1 MRFELLMPIAIAVC
15 IVVALKIIESSRIRR
30 RMIDSQPMPE
40 TVNAL
45 LEDERLDRKHSALK
59 WSFVLASLGVAFW
72 LIGWLDLEASD
83 PETFGLLSGSAGVAL
98 FAYHLV
104 ISRRQG
110 K

>member
-1 MRFELLMPIAIAVC
+1 MRIELLVPVAIAIC

-30 RMIDSQPMPE
+30 RMIDSQPLPE

-45 LEDERLDRKHSALK
+45 LEDDRLDRRLSALK
-59 WSFVLASLGVAFW
+59 WSFVLTSVGVAFG

-83 PETFGLLSGSAGVAL
+83 PATFGLLSGSAGAAL

-104 ISRRQG
+104 ASRMQG